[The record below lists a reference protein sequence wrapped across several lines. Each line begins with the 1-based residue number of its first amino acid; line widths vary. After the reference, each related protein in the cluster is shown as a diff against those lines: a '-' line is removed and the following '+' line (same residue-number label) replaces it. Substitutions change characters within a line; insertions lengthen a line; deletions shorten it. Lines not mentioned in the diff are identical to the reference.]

1 MNKEQAFLEA
11 QKMFE
16 EQIAELKQQLEEKE
30 KGIAEIN
37 KFISLFNCDDFND
50 FEIFFGA
57 CMLAQHEQET
67 LIIDLQRQLHTQ
79 PKEIVEKIRNDFEE
93 RMKNTLWNAEFP
105 VGKVCNMINDVL
117 DEILK
122 EYGGE

>member
-1 MNKEQAFLEA
+1 MVDLLNEQS
-11 QKMFE
+11 Q
-16 EQIAELKQQLEEKE
+16 QIAELKQQLEEKE

-67 LIIDLQRQLHTQ
+67 LIIDLQRQLHAQ
-79 PKEIVEKIRNDFEE
+79 PKEIVEKVEKAFIEYLPLKDKTGAGFY
-93 RMKNTLWNAEFP
+93 
-105 VGKVCNMINDVL
+105 GKLN
-117 DEILK
+117 EILK